1 MLGIDLDGEEVSLT
15 LYNWATAPFKPPAMF
30 PHSVARPKFYVER
43 GPSSNPAPLTV
54 QLPFE
59 RHKAR
64 VAGPALQQ
72 CSVRNDRLVPAGVA
86 ARAHQMEHA

>member
-30 PHSVARPKFYVER
+30 PHSVARPKFDVER

-59 RHKAR
+59 RSLGACSR
-64 VAGPALQQ
+64 AGPAAVFR
-72 CSVRNDRLVPAGVA
+72 S
-86 ARAHQMEHA
+86 E